1 MRENAPIVMK
11 FGGTSLAA
19 AADRDRAAEAISAA
33 TAAGNRVIVVVS
45 AMGRLGAP
53 YATDTLIGLTASAD
67 VDMDGQA
74 KDLVLSCGEL
84 ISASVFAG
92 HLRKLGV
99 EARPLS
105 GPRAGIFVVG
115 GFGRGRIERIDVSPI
130 SKLLEKGVVPV
141 VAGFQGGNVDGD
153 VCTLLRGGSDVT
165 ACALG
170 VAFEAQRVEIFTD
183 VPGVMTADPR
193 VVPAAQLL
201 DAATYREVSA
211 LAGNG
216 AKVIH
221 PDAVSISE
229 EHGLEIAVRSTN
241 GDSPGTRI
249 RSLGSPRRVSGIA
262 TFPPCSQ
269 FELKPEAHGSGAP
282 DYDVFD
288 WLGARGISVHFI
300 EARPGEISFLVER
313 TFKADVTHLL
323 DEHGMH
329 YTVDDDFARIA
340 IIGSGMTG
348 QPGLMALVM
357 SVLQDAG
364 IVVHRATDSRTSIS
378 CLVRNDCVERA
389 TNVLHEAFGL

>member
-130 SKLLEKGVVPV
+130 SKLLEMGVVPV

-216 AKVIH
+216 ACV
-221 PDAVSISE
+221 
-229 EHGLEIAVRSTN
+229 
-241 GDSPGTRI
+241 
-249 RSLGSPRRVSGIA
+249 VSGE
-262 TFPPCSQ
+262 C
-269 FELKPEAHGSGAP
+269 
-282 DYDVFD
+282 
-288 WLGARGISVHFI
+288 
-300 EARPGEISFLVER
+300 
-313 TFKADVTHLL
+313 
-323 DEHGMH
+323 
-329 YTVDDDFARIA
+329 RIL
-340 IIGSGMTG
+340 IIKLPS
-348 QPGLMALVM
+348 
-357 SVLQDAG
+357 
-364 IVVHRATDSRTSIS
+364 
-378 CLVRNDCVERA
+378 
-389 TNVLHEAFGL
+389 